1 MRRGDAQLLLLAFC
15 LAGCAAT
22 PTPDVD
28 AFAARSANN
37 SFELFHRGMNASA
50 LVLPVV
56 QDEQTSAESCGAHAL
71 ASVVNYWRGADVV
84 SGAALFRASPPA
96 HPRDGYSVA
105 ELLALAQHEGLLAN
119 AVRMDGVDIT
129 HELES
134 GRPVLV
140 PVRAPAI
147 YLEPRTLP
155 GTNAPVIGMVG
166 NVVVS
171 RAARVSEYVRPAM
184 VDHYLVINGYEGD
197 HFVVVDPVLGYRTI
211 SFAKLAHY
219 RHAFGNAAIVL
230 SAPQANASVQHRQ

>member
-1 MRRGDAQLLLLAFC
+1 MRRGDAQLLLLALS

-37 SFELFHRGMNASA
+37 SFEVFHRSMNASA

-56 QDEQTSAESCGAHAL
+56 QDQQTSTESCGAHAL
-71 ASVVNYWRGADVV
+71 ASVVNYWRG
-84 SGAALFRASPPA
+84 SGAASGDALFRTAPPQ
-96 HPRDGYSVA
+96 HPSEGYSVA
-105 ELLALAQHEGLLAN
+105 EIVALAQSQGLLAN

-129 HELES
+129 HELDS

-147 YLEPRTLP
+147 YLEPRALP
-155 GTNAPVIGMVG
+155 GANTPVVG
-166 NVVVS
+166 AVSNVVVA
-171 RAARVSEYVRPAM
+171 RAARVSEFVRSAM

-211 SFAKLAHY
+211 SFAKLARY
-219 RHAFGNAAIVL
+219 RHAFGNAAIVF
-230 SAPQANASVQHRQ
+230 SAQGSAARRS